1 MGPDPIRC
9 VAQHCS
15 SSENWWYGV
24 LEWCGY
30 KNLRWIDVNLFDS
43 CSWQVWA
50 RNHTWYYLDVPKVSI
65 KNVPRVNWVLG
76 FKCFVSLLLGP
87 LQLFITLE
95 KKKGLPNNSKKEWQ
109 KVTPDIRQYCI
120 FFLNQRKSFLS
131 VVKMPELQ
139 ENKPRKTNL
148 SSLVQ

>member
-50 RNHTWYYLDVPKVSI
+50 RNHTWYHLDVPKVSI

-87 LQLFITLE
+87 LKLFITLE
-95 KKKGLPNNSKKEWQ
+95 KKKGLPNNSKRVAKSNTRHQTVLYLLSKPKKVFSFGSKDARITRKQTQ
-109 KVTPDIRQYCI
+109 K
-120 FFLNQRKSFLS
+120 N
-131 VVKMPELQ
+131 
-139 ENKPRKTNL
+139 
-148 SSLVQ
+148 